1 MEQTPSRAQAHIAS
15 LDGIRALSILLVLA
29 CHMLPLGPA
38 RFALN
43 PTAGALGMTLFFAL
57 SGFLITRFLWKNQ
70 DIPTFLVRRIARIA
84 PLVLLVTAIYCL
96 ILQDR
101 PDSFIA
107 ANLYVLN
114 YWHSALNPWIS
125 PLWSLGVEMQFYL
138 AIALAVALCGR
149 QGFWLVGIAAVVVT
163 GMRIDL
169 DAFANIQTHLRI
181 DEILAGSLLAVAY
194 ENRARGWA
202 GTVWRRLPMAFWPLL
217 VLLVMSS
224 SPLFAPV
231 YYFRPYFAALFI
243 GSVLAMSDT
252 QGETWQTRVLSL
264 RGLGYIATISF
275 ALYVWHSPFRHF
287 WFDEGTTVE
296 RYLFKRPLAFLCL
309 FALAHL
315 STFYFEK
322 PILRLARKVPVRRA
336 ALASGEA
343 RGGAAETPDPAR
355 DPA

>member
-1 MEQTPSRAQAHIAS
+1 MIARNRLEYTASRAEKHIAS

-29 CHMLPLGPA
+29 CHMLPLGPKQLE
-38 RFALN
+38 LN
-43 PTAGALGMTLFFAL
+43 PTAGALGMTLFFGL

-84 PLVLLVTAIYCL
+84 PLVVLVTAIYCL
-96 ILQDR
+96 ILQYR

-138 AIALAVALCGR
+138 AIALAVALFR
-149 QGFWLVGIAAVVVT
+149 RYAFWLVGIGAVVVT
-163 GMRIDL
+163 GLRIDL
-169 DAFANIQTHLRI
+169 DVFANIQTHLRV
-181 DEILAGSLLAVAY
+181 DEILAGSLIAVAY
-194 ENRARGWA
+194 ENRHSGW
-202 GTVWRRLPMAFWPLL
+202 VKSCWRWLPMAFWPVFLL
-217 VLLVMSS
+217 LLLSS
-224 SPLFAPV
+224 SPLFPPF

-243 GSVLAMSDT
+243 GSILAMND
-252 QGETWQTRVLSL
+252 TWQTRLLSL

-287 WFDEGTTVE
+287 WFDEGTTLE

-309 FALAHL
+309 FALAHM

-322 PILRLARKVPVRRA
+322 PILRLARKFPGRRVGPS
-336 ALASGEA
+336 ASDTA
-343 RGGAAETPDPAR
+343 RRDVGA
-355 DPA
+355 